1 MPSKINIV
9 ITEALN
15 TQSSFTKNI
24 HCPFVPDVIR
34 VCNLYKS
41 AASQAT
47 DALVR
52 ITTDLPIRSLDRC
65 IGVVED
71 SVGFN
76 YDPLSFE
83 CTGAVSGQ
91 YTFEFDSEIDGNI
104 TLTLEFVKH

>member
-1 MPSKINIV
+1 MPSKTNIV
-9 ITEALN
+9 ITETLT
-15 TQSSFTKNI
+15 TQKSFTKNI

-41 AASQAT
+41 GAAQQTT
-47 DALVR
+47 DLVR
-52 ITTDLPIRSLDRC
+52 VSCDLPIRSLDRC

-71 SVGFN
+71 GLGLN

-83 CTGAVSGQ
+83 CTGAVSGE
-91 YTFEFDSEIDGNI
+91 YTFEFDIYIDGNI